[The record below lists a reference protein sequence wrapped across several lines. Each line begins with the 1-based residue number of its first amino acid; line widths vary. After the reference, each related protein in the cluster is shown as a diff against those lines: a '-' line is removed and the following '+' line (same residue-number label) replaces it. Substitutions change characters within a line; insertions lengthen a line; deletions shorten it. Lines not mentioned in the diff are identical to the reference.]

1 MKKSNDNVA
10 QQCIK
15 RSLPAK
21 TGNAVY
27 ARPLGTTKRRKS
39 RKKID
44 TSSFNQKNKKF
55 FVNLFSLL
63 VQQKLE
69 SLKEKNLAFEY

>member
-1 MKKSNDNVA
+1 MHPTAIEAMRLYCVD
-10 QQCIK
+10 
-15 RSLPAK
+15 
-21 TGNAVY
+21 

-44 TSSFNQKNKKF
+44 TPSFNQKNKKF

-69 SLKEKNLAFEY
+69 SLKAKNLAFKY

>member
-1 MKKSNDNVA
+1 MHIRQS
-10 QQCIK
+10 
-15 RSLPAK
+15 SAK
-21 TGNAVY
+21 ADDCAY
-27 ARPLGTTKRRKS
+27 AGTLGTTKRRKS

-69 SLKEKNLAFEY
+69 SLKEKNLAFKY

>member
-1 MKKSNDNVA
+1 MVKTA
-10 QQCIK
+10 IAPI
-15 RSLPAK
+15 RSLLRLAK
-21 TGNAVY
+21 
-27 ARPLGTTKRRKS
+27 PLGTTKRRKS

-44 TSSFNQKNKKF
+44 TPSFNQKNKKF

-69 SLKEKNLAFEY
+69 SLKAKNLAFKY

>member
-1 MKKSNDNVA
+1 MHTTAISPMRA
-10 QQCIK
+10 YC
-15 RSLPAK
+15 
-21 TGNAVY
+21 VY
-27 ARPLGTTKRRKS
+27 AETLGTTKRRKS

-44 TSSFNQKNKKF
+44 TPSFNQKNKKF

-69 SLKEKNLAFEY
+69 SLKAKNLAFKY